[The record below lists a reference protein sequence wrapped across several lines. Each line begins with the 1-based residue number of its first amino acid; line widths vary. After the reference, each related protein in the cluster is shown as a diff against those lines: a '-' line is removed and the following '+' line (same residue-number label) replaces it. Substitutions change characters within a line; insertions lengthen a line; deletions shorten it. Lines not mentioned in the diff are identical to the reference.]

1 MRRTTRWRLTLG
13 AAVASLALVAAACG
27 GGDDGAE
34 PAASGGSAG
43 GAATEATPFGPACAD
58 IPTSG
63 SGSFESM
70 MTAPVAAA
78 AAENP
83 LLSSLVHD
91 LDAAGLTDT
100 LNGSDGLTVFA
111 PTNMAFK
118 AAAKAD
124 PEGTQAMMDDP
135 EGAFAQLLTYHVVEG
150 QIPPDQLAGSHTTLQ
165 GESLDIMG
173 SGEDFTINGMT
184 HIVCGDIHTD
194 NATVYIIDE
203 VLHPPA

>member
-1 MRRTTRWRLTLG
+1 MRHTTRWRLTLG
-13 AAVASLALVAAACG
+13 AALASVALVAAGCG
-27 GGDDGAE
+27 SNDTPE
-34 PAASGGSAG
+34 PAAGGGSAG
-43 GAATEATPFGPACAD
+43 GAAQAATPFGPACAD
-58 IPTSG
+58 VPTSG
-63 SGSFESM
+63 SGSFRSM
-70 MTAPVAAA
+70 MTAPVATA

-83 LLSSLVHD
+83 LLRSLVHD

-124 PEGTQAMMDDP
+124 PDGTEAMMADP
-135 EGAFAQLLTYHVVEG
+135 RGAFAQLLTYHVVEE
-150 QIPPDQLAGSHTTLQ
+150 QIPPDQLAGTHTTLQ
-165 GESLDIMG
+165 GESLKIDG

-203 VLHPPA
+203 VLHPPT

>member
-1 MRRTTRWRLTLG
+1 MQRTKRWRLALG
-13 AAVASLALVAAACG
+13 AALASIALVGAACS
-27 GGDDGAE
+27 GDDSAE
-34 PAASGGSAG
+34 PAGSAGSAG
-43 GAATEATPFGPACAD
+43 GAAQEATPFGSACSQ

-70 MTAPVAAA
+70 MTAPVATA

-91 LDAAGLTDT
+91 LEAAGLTDT
-100 LNGSDGLTVFA
+100 LNNADGLTVFA

-124 PEGTQAMMDDP
+124 PEGTEAMMADP
-135 EGAFAQLLTYHVVEG
+135 TGAFAQLLTYHVVEG
-150 QIPPDQLAGSHTTLQ
+150 QIPPDQLAGMHTTLQ
-165 GESLDIMG
+165 GQSLKVVG
-173 SGEDFTINGMT
+173 GGEDFTINGMT
-184 HIVCGDIHTD
+184 HIVCGDVHTD